1 MHLKHICCVYKNPF
15 KKPEEAMKF
24 QKMFQILVGVMLL
37 SSLILL
43 PTNSLASASVARQAE
58 IPADGEFV
66 PGELI
71 VGIKES
77 GLRSASANV
86 RSIAASVNAEI
97 ASVAINNSFYVVR
110 FNSESDLEANMQ
122 AFAAMPGV
130 AYVERN
136 GIVSVSAEDND
147 VTREGT
153 VDVTGTEADNSVGGD
168 SVGDDSVSDDSV
180 SGPNI
185 DSDITSETVSALVY
199 KPNDPLKGN
208 QWYLDRILYYM
219 APAPVSTANV
229 PCVVILDTGVNYNH
243 PDLAGKVYQGV
254 DIVGSGT
261 VPNSDMDPMD
271 EHGHGTRAAGVI
283 AARAG
288 NGVGIAGISPFSNI
302 LAVRVL
308 GADGKGTYADIANGI
323 LWANSATASN
333 CGGQVPKIY
342 NFSLSGEQDNSAI
355 SAALATARGMGR
367 LIIASAGDI
376 NPKPLFPAANVS
388 AFGVASSD
396 NNDKRSYK
404 SNFDQPTLPWLDFV
418 APGYDIY
425 TTTLVPG
432 DPSTLYAREKGDV
445 TLSSA
450 IAAGAAARVWAAYP
464 SYSADWV
471 MSRLQNT
478 ADVTAGGFATAVKRL
493 NLARAL
499 GYTKIVLQGQIFDAR
514 TSGPLT
520 KATVTVLSSAN
531 KRICAI
537 VTNES
542 GFFTCQLPAKG
553 NYSITVKKSKYITL
567 SQSFTKVTKSIFTA
581 NQALS
586 PVIGTGTS
594 GDWGVTIL
602 WKGWQP
608 FDTIG
613 KEFDLWVVK
622 YSGAKK
628 CYSPREKTVV
638 NKYILPG
645 IDSFGIGQTENI
657 RIKKAF
663 RLPLQVWV
671 SLWDGPTADGYA
683 WPSASRLTG
692 SGLTAVIYKNNKI
705 VARLNVPTSP
715 TASTSDL
722 WYLGIIDPAKGT
734 WKLANKIFTDNSAPA
749 CMIVSKP

>member
-24 QKMFQILVGVMLL
+24 QKIFQILVGVMLL
-37 SSLILL
+37 SSLVLL
-43 PTNSLASASVARQAE
+43 PTTSLASASVARQAA

-77 GLRSASANV
+77 GLISASANV

-110 FNSESDLEANMQ
+110 FNSDADLEANMQ

-136 GIVSVSAEDND
+136 GIVSVSAEDN
-147 VTREGT
+147 VTRDGA
-153 VDVTGTEADNSVGGD
+153 VGVTSTEADS
-168 SVGDDSVSDDSV
+168 SVGDDSVSDSNTDK
-180 SGPNI
+180 
-185 DSDITSETVSALVY
+185 DITSDNISALVY
-199 KPNDPLKGN
+199 KPNDPLKGY

-219 APAPVSTANV
+219 APAPVSTAYV
-229 PCVVILDTGVNYNH
+229 PCVVVFDTGVNYNH
-243 PDLAGKVYQGV
+243 PDLVGKVFQGI
-254 DIVGSGT
+254 DIVGGDT
-261 VPNSDMDPMD
+261 DPMD
-271 EHGHGTRAAGVI
+271 EHGHGTRAAGVV

-288 NGVGIAGISPFSNI
+288 NGLGITGISPFSNI

-308 GADGKGTYADIANGI
+308 GADGKGTYSDIANGI
-323 LWANSATASN
+323 VWANSATASN
-333 CGGQVPKIY
+333 CGGQDPKIY

-355 SAALATARGMGR
+355 SAALATARGKGR

-432 DPSTLYAREKGDV
+432 DPSSLYATEKGDV

-450 IAAGAAARVWAAYP
+450 IAAGAAARVWTAYP
-464 SYSADWV
+464 SFTADQV
-471 MSRLQNT
+471 TSRLQNT
-478 ADVTAGGFATAVKRL
+478 ADATAGGFATSVKRL

-499 GYTKIVLQGQIFDAR
+499 GYTKIVLQGQIFDASK
-514 TSGPLT
+514 SGPL
-520 KATVTVLSSAN
+520 AGASVTVLSSAK

-537 VTNES
+537 VTNAS
-542 GFFTCQLPAKG
+542 GFFTCQLPVKG

-567 SQSFTKVTKSIFTA
+567 SQAFTKVTKSIFTA

-586 PVIGTGTS
+586 PVMGTGTS

-628 CYSPREKTVV
+628 CYSPKEKTVV

-683 WPSASRLTG
+683 WPSSSRLTG
-692 SGLTAVIYKNNKI
+692 SGLSALIYKNNKI
-705 VARLNVPTSP
+705 VARLNVPSSP
-715 TASTSDL
+715 TTSTSDL
-722 WYLGIIDPAKGT
+722 WYLGIIDPGKGT
-734 WKLANKIFTDNSAPA
+734 WKLANKIYTDNSAPV
-749 CMIVSKP
+749 CMTVSKP